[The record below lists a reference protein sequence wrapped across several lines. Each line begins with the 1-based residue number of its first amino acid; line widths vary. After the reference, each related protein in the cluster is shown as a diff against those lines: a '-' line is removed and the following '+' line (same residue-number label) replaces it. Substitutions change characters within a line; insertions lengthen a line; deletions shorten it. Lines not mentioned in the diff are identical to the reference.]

1 MYYLLS
7 ENEGADQLLFSN
19 TQKACFLMMQLICQ
33 SIFSVIGTPFYI
45 MEHVPGRI
53 FQDALLKDQTP
64 EERHLIYME
73 MINTLCK
80 IHSVD
85 IETAG
90 LKDYGK
96 EGLVNLFF
104 FLLV

>member
-1 MYYLLS
+1 MNLY
-7 ENEGADQLLFSN
+7 
-19 TQKACFLMMQLICQ
+19 
-33 SIFSVIGTPFYI
+33 FSVIGTPFYV
-45 MEHVPGRI
+45 MEHIPGRI

-85 IETAG
+85 IEAAG

-96 EGLVNLFF
+96 QGMKY
-104 FLLV
+104 